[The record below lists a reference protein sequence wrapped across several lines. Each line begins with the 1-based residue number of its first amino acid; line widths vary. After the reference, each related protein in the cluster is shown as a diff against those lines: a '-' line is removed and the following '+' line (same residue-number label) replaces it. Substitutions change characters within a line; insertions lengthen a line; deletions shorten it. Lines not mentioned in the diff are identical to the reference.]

1 MLETM
6 KKFLFDE
13 LYSRGS
19 LERMTRSYYERSLV
33 SSDIEAD
40 FKKVFDV
47 SYRLVFGI
55 RDTAETMDFLLGK
68 YYRNERFAKNLVR
81 KTFPAMRFRE
91 EVPLEDKRADMVGYP
106 ADASP
111 VCFEI
116 KTKYDTLDRLP
127 AQIAVYVRH
136 FPKTYVVC
144 STDKVAGVIT
154 IVPSQV
160 GIFSYADRS
169 NAVLRRIRPAR

>member
-1 MLETM
+1 
-6 KKFLFDE
+6 
-13 LYSRGS
+13 
-19 LERMTRSYYERSLV
+19 
-33 SSDIEAD
+33 
-40 FKKVFDV
+40 
-47 SYRLVFGI
+47 
-55 RDTAETMDFLLGK
+55 MDFLLGK

-160 GIFSYADRS
+160 GIFSYDDRS

>member
-13 LYSRGS
+13 LYTHDD
-19 LERMTRSYYERSLV
+19 LEKMTRAYYERSIT
-33 SSDIEAD
+33 SSHIEAD
-40 FKKVFDV
+40 FTKIFDV
-47 SYRLVFGI
+47 SYALVFGI
-55 RDTAETMDFLLGK
+55 WDTSETMDFLLGK

-116 KTKYDTLDRLP
+116 KTKSRLP
-127 AQIAVYVRH
+127 SKYYENSDVLSRR
-136 FPKTYVVC
+136 C
-144 STDKVAGVIT
+144 C
-154 IVPSQV
+154 
-160 GIFSYADRS
+160 RS
-169 NAVLRRIRPAR
+169 NRSTT